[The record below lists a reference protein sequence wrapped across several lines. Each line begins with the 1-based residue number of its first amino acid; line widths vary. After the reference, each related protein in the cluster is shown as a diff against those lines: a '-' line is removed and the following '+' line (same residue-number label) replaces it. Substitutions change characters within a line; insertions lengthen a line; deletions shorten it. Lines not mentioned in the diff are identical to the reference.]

1 MAGRLSADKSD
12 VSDNTDKTSAL
23 KLHAQSS
30 DDIKILSALLQDAL
44 IAGADMVFDKAEN
57 TFMLVANRYC
67 WELQDAGQQ
76 MRCMCGVKFGTIGAV
91 RTRGMTADKTQF
103 YNLLALEYDKAAQH
117 IMLVFSGGVGIQL
130 EVSSIMIIVRD
141 LAEPHPSFARP
152 DHSE

>member
-30 DDIKILSALLQDAL
+30 DDIEMLSALLQDAL

-103 YNLLALEYDKAAQH
+103 YNLLAIEYDKAAQH

-141 LAEPHPSFARP
+141 LAEPHTSFARP

>member
-1 MAGRLSADKSD
+1 MAGRQSADKSD

-30 DDIKILSALLQDAL
+30 DDIEMLSALLQDAL

-103 YNLLALEYDKAAQH
+103 YNLLAIEYDKAAQH
-117 IMLVFSGGVGIQL
+117 IMLVFSGGIGIQL

>member
-12 VSDNTDKTSAL
+12 ISDNTDKTSAL

-30 DDIKILSALLQDAL
+30 DDIEMLSALLQDAL

-103 YNLLALEYDKAAQH
+103 YNLLAIEYDKAAQH

>member
-12 VSDNTDKTSAL
+12 LSDNTDKTSAL

-30 DDIKILSALLQDAL
+30 DDIEMLSALLQDAL

-76 MRCMCGVKFGTIGAV
+76 MRCMCGVKFGAIGAV

-103 YNLLALEYDKAAQH
+103 YNLLAIEYDKAAQH

>member
-12 VSDNTDKTSAL
+12 ASDNTDKTSAL
-23 KLHAQSS
+23 KLHARSS
-30 DDIKILSALLQDAL
+30 DDIEMLSALLQDAL

-103 YNLLALEYDKAAQH
+103 YNLLAIEYDKAAQH

>member
-30 DDIKILSALLQDAL
+30 DDIEMLSALLQDAL

-103 YNLLALEYDKAAQH
+103 YNLLAIEYDKAAQH

-130 EVSSIMIIVRD
+130 EVSRIMIIVRD

>member
-91 RTRGMTADKTQF
+91 RTRGMTAGKTQL
-103 YNLLALEYDKAAQH
+103 YHLL
-117 IMLVFSGGVGIQL
+117 
-130 EVSSIMIIVRD
+130 
-141 LAEPHPSFARP
+141 P
-152 DHSE
+152 

>member
-30 DDIKILSALLQDAL
+30 DDIEMLSALLQDAL

-103 YNLLALEYDKAAQH
+103 YNLLAIEYDKTAQH

>member
-30 DDIKILSALLQDAL
+30 DDIEMLSALLQDAL

-91 RTRGMTADKTQF
+91 RTGGMTADKTQF
-103 YNLLALEYDKAAQH
+103 YNLLAIEYDKAAQH

>member
-30 DDIKILSALLQDAL
+30 DDIEMLSALLQDAL

-57 TFMLVANRYC
+57 TFMLVVNRYC

-103 YNLLALEYDKAAQH
+103 YNLLAIEYDKAAQH

>member
-30 DDIKILSALLQDAL
+30 DDIEILSALLQDAL

-103 YNLLALEYDKAAQH
+103 YNLLAIEYDKAAQH

>member
-30 DDIKILSALLQDAL
+30 DDIEMLSALLQDAL

-103 YNLLALEYDKAAQH
+103 YNLLAIEYDKAAQH
-117 IMLVFSGGVGIQL
+117 IMLVFSGGVVIQL

>member
-1 MAGRLSADKSD
+1 MAGRLSADKSN

-30 DDIKILSALLQDAL
+30 DDIEMLSALLQDAL

-103 YNLLALEYDKAAQH
+103 YNLLAIEYDKAAQH

>member
-12 VSDNTDKTSAL
+12 VSDNTDKTFAL

-103 YNLLALEYDKAAQH
+103 YNLLAIEYDKAAQH

>member
-12 VSDNTDKTSAL
+12 LSDNTDKTSAL

-30 DDIKILSALLQDAL
+30 DDIEMLSALLQDAL

-103 YNLLALEYDKAAQH
+103 YNLLAIEYDKAAQH

-130 EVSSIMIIVRD
+130 EVSSIRIIVRD

>member
-67 WELQDAGQQ
+67 WELQVRRKIWHYR
-76 MRCMCGVKFGTIGAV
+76 RC
-91 RTRGMTADKTQF
+91 
-103 YNLLALEYDKAAQH
+103 
-117 IMLVFSGGVGIQL
+117 S
-130 EVSSIMIIVRD
+130 
-141 LAEPHPSFARP
+141 HPWDDCR
-152 DHSE
+152 

>member
-12 VSDNTDKTSAL
+12 ASDNTDKTSAL
-23 KLHAQSS
+23 KLHARSS
-30 DDIKILSALLQDAL
+30 DDIEMLSALLQDAL

-103 YNLLALEYDKAAQH
+103 YNLLAIEYDKAAQH

-152 DHSE
+152 HHSE